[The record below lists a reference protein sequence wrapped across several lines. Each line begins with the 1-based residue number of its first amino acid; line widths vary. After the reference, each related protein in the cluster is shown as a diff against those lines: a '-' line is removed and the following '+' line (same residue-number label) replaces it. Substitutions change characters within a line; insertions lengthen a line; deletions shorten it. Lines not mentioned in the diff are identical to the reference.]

1 MANVNVDT
9 LNYEAAHRYY
19 LAYYTS
25 SGSEDDQKTGK
36 QVAESKKWSDY
47 ITKWQSE
54 DTTQYDI
61 DGSGSVAANK
71 EKDNLAE
78 DGPGNDKSDSVGREA
93 AGGVVGGIAAAAGIG
108 MALAIKTGILKIAS
122 NGSPLAAGIYAGL
135 GAVYVI
141 IEEIVRSQAK
151 QSRERQEKYIAKA
164 EKDLQYDFA
173 AAEAKSQ
180 EINDMVSAQSAL
192 VTKTQEQAKGDVTLS
207 DAVAEA
213 TANTNAKVNVAAL
226 GQGDA
231 TAGKAFE
238 ELDGINSEMLESVSE
253 YDSIISEVQTNKD
266 VIQQIKTDLPEFQ
279 EARKNDKT
287 TETLFAIGGAAGVLA
302 GAVGLM
308 AAAAYGITAIA
319 GIVLF
324 AVGVI
329 LFGVA
334 AVMSYMESSKQKQG
348 EEQAGQAID
357 KTEQKYQEAESANS
371 NIRENINS
379 SNADYQSG
387 VAAQQDMDKAD
398 ANANG
403 ALA

>member
-1 MANVNVDT
+1 MADVNVDT
-9 LNYEAAHRYY
+9 LNYDAAHRYY
-19 LAYYTS
+19 LAYYTG
-25 SGSEDDQKTGK
+25 SGSEDDQKAGK

-61 DGSGSVAANK
+61 DGNGSAAANK

-93 AGGVVGGIAAAAGIG
+93 AGGVVGGIAAAAGVG
-108 MALAIKTGILKIAS
+108 FALMVKTGIQ
-122 NGSPLAAGIYAGL
+122 PLAETGTIIAAAVYAGF
-135 GAVYVI
+135 GAAYVI
-141 IEEIVRSQAK
+141 IEEIIRSQAK

-192 VTKTQEQAKGDVTLS
+192 VTKTQEQTKGDVTLS

-213 TANTNAKVNVAAL
+213 TANSNAAVNVAAL

-231 TAGKAFE
+231 AAGKAFA
-238 ELDGINSEMLESVSE
+238 ELDGINNEMLESVSE
-253 YDSIISEVQTNKD
+253 YDAIISEVQTNKD

-302 GAVGLM
+302 GAVGIMASGSNLM
-308 AAAAYGITAIA
+308 LGPAAIA
-319 GIVLF
+319 LF
-324 AVGVI
+324 AVGII

-334 AVMSYMESSKQKQG
+334 AVMSYMESSKQKTA
-348 EEQAGQAID
+348 EDNAGTAID
-357 KTEQKYQEAESANS
+357 NTEQKYQEAESANS
-371 NIRENINS
+371 SIKENINS

-387 VAAQQDMDKAD
+387 IAAQQDMDKAD
-398 ANANG
+398 SNANG